1 LYGPAGSTLAALR
14 FYPSRVESPTLQP
27 TCSRHKPRDDN
38 NQPAR
43 RQRIESAD
51 RQMATPLQLHRTKP
65 LPPSPADT
73 PYGSRSH
80 GAAWVSYKPQAT
92 ELPQLPRAIPPC
104 SSQVLPSGAERT
116 RQRLSCVTAAM
127 RRDAPRWCARS
138 ASIRC
143 SASVRP
149 SQQVRF
155 SHSPPGASTKP
166 FHRRPSAD
174 ATALAD

>member
-1 LYGPAGSTLAALR
+1 
-14 FYPSRVESPTLQP
+14 
-27 TCSRHKPRDDN
+27 
-38 NQPAR
+38 
-43 RQRIESAD
+43 
-51 RQMATPLQLHRTKP
+51 MATPLQLHRTKP

-104 SSQVLPSGAERT
+104 SSQVLPSGAKRT
-116 RQRLSCVTAAM
+116 GQRLSCVTAAM

-155 SHSPPGASTKP
+155 SHSPPRQPAEGGAPT
-166 FHRRPSAD
+166 RRESPESAGAAHKEPRED
-174 ATALAD
+174 KARVGLPMVAERVVEQDRP